1 MQISG
6 YLWVSKDCIVW
17 GGIRSTLPITHLK
30 IIRLWNSMRMQVTR
44 RTT

>member
-1 MQISG
+1 M
-6 YLWVSKDCIVW
+6 SKDCIVW
-17 GGIRSTLPITHLK
+17 GGIRSTLPITHFKK